1 MSIVKGQ
8 AQVTRAK
15 RVPVRS
21 KKIKSNPNAVVIYL
35 RVSTDEQGRS
45 GLGLDAQLEA
55 CNRLCEL
62 KGLAVVGVWSE
73 IISGKVDP
81 RERPIFMQALAT
93 AQANGASLLVAKQDR
108 FSREVFHVS
117 GYVNNYFFG
126 SQTPP
131 LIAADSPNAS
141 PMEIYLKAMVSEQER
156 QAISQR
162 TKDAL
167 AQLKKQGKELGKA
180 GREAHSAQARDST
193 ASAIERAQE
202 LRTLGYSLEA
212 TAQALT
218 SEGFVTS
225 RGTAWSKQS
234 LSKRLASLMVVN

>member
-1 MSIVKGQ
+1 MTICDYLAIVKEQ
-8 AQVTRAK
+8 TQVESATVRNKKAK
-15 RVPVRS
+15 P
-21 KKIKSNPNAVVIYL
+21 NPNAVVIYL
-35 RVSTDEQGRS
+35 RVSTDEQGKS
-45 GLGLDAQLEA
+45 GLGLDAQLES
-55 CNRLCEL
+55 CQRLCEMR
-62 KGLAVVGVWSE
+62 GLSIVGVYSE
-73 IISGKVDP
+73 IVSGKIDP
-81 RERPIFMQALAT
+81 RERPIFMQALTT
-93 AQANGASLLVAKQDR
+93 AQANGASVLVSKQDR

-167 AQLKKQGKELGKA
+167 AQLKKQGKQLGLA
-180 GREAHSAQARDST
+180 GRQAHSTQAQDKT
-193 ASAIERAQE
+193 ASALERAQE
-202 LRTLGYSLEA
+202 LRKGGLSLEA
-212 TAQALT
+212 TAKALT

-234 LSKRLASLMVVN
+234 LSKRLAAA

>member
-1 MSIVKGQ
+1 M
-8 AQVTRAK
+8 
-15 RVPVRS
+15 RS

-55 CNRLCEL
+55 CNRLCEMR
-62 KGLAVVGVWSE
+62 GLSVVGVWSE
-73 IISGKVDP
+73 VVSGKIDP
-81 RERPIFMQALAT
+81 RERGVFMQALVS
-93 AQANGASLLVAKQDR
+93 AQANGASILVSKQDR

-126 SQTPP
+126 TATPA

-180 GREAHSAQARDST
+180 GRQAHSTQAQDKT
-193 ASAIERAQE
+193 AAAIERAQE
-202 LRTLGYSLEA
+202 LRKSGLSLEA

-218 SEGFVTS
+218 SEGFTTS

-234 LSKRLASLMVVN
+234 LSKRLAA

>member
-1 MSIVKGQ
+1 M
-8 AQVTRAK
+8 
-15 RVPVRS
+15 RS
-21 KKIKSNPNAVVIYL
+21 KKTKSNPNAVVIYL

-55 CNRLCEL
+55 CHRLCEM
-62 KGLAVVGVWSE
+62 KGLTVVGVWSE
-73 IISGKVDP
+73 VISGKIDP
-81 RERPIFMQALAT
+81 RERPIFMEALT
-93 AQANGASLLVAKQDR
+93 AAQKNGASVLVSKQDR

-167 AQLKKQGKELGKA
+167 AQLKKQGKQLGLA
-180 GREAHSAQARDST
+180 GRQAHTEKAQSYT
-193 ASAIERAQE
+193 AVAIERAQE

-218 SEGFVTS
+218 SEGYTTS

-234 LSKRLASLMVVN
+234 LSKRLAA

>member
-1 MSIVKGQ
+1 M
-8 AQVTRAK
+8 
-15 RVPVRS
+15 
-21 KKIKSNPNAVVIYL
+21 
-35 RVSTDEQGRS
+35 
-45 GLGLDAQLEA
+45 
-55 CNRLCEL
+55 
-62 KGLAVVGVWSE
+62 KGLTVVGVWSE
-73 IISGKVDP
+73 VISGKIDP
-81 RERPIFMQALAT
+81 RERPIFMEALT
-93 AQANGASLLVAKQDR
+93 AAQKNGASVLVSKQDR

-167 AQLKKQGKELGKA
+167 AQLKKQGKQLGLA
-180 GREAHSAQARDST
+180 GRQAHTEKAQSYT
-193 ASAIERAQE
+193 AVAIERAQE

-218 SEGFVTS
+218 SEGYTTS

-234 LSKRLASLMVVN
+234 LSKRLAA